1 MAEQTHNDTV
11 MGANLPTLSEKCWK
25 GGHRCEGVYAVTHVQ
40 LCRCVCRSQLKGQA
54 WEGKPPPSVGS
65 LLATH

>member
-11 MGANLPTLSEKCWK
+11 MGANLSLLSEKCWK

-40 LCRCVCRSQLKGQA
+40 LRRCVRRSQLKGQA
-54 WEGKPPPSVGS
+54 WEAKPPPSVGS